1 MMSNKGVTPIT
12 QSTHVRNVK
21 KGDRSKLI
29 FVPLEI
35 IIFTIYGS
43 IVYNRFIEYIHQNF
57 LKVVV
62 NVIII
67 D

>member
-35 IIFTIYGS
+35 IIFTIFYCLQS
-43 IVYNRFIEYIHQNF
+43 IHRIHTPKFLQGCCQRDYN
-57 LKVVV
+57 
-62 NVIII
+62 
-67 D
+67 